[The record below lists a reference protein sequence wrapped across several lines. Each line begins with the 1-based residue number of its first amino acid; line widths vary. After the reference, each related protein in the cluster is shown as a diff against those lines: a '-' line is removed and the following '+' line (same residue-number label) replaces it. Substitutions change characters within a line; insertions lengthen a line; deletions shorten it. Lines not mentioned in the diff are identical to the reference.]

1 MNKNRT
7 IQLFFF
13 CLSILLFYELF
24 SLHSF
29 AQEREKEVPKR
40 GGVYRKPLEFSPKT
54 FDPALCADMYAVTII
69 QQVFDGLVQFDKDLN
84 VIPAIADSWKIS
96 TDGLTYTFFLK
107 KGVRFH
113 NGREVTARD
122 VVYSFTRIIDPDTRS
137 TSSDYFARILGAKEF
152 LDRKAK
158 SVRGLADLDPHT
170 LQIVLSEPYT
180 PFISILAMK
189 GAKVVPKEE
198 VEKSEINFGKVPVG
212 TGPFRFVSMKEGEEI
227 VLESNPFYFEGKPF
241 LDKIIFKIFHGSP
254 MEEILRFFRA
264 GDLEDSPV
272 PFQKIAELTES
283 RQYTILQK
291 PILSLRFYGLNCQW
305 GPLKS
310 RNVRKAINF
319 SVPKEEVGREV
330 LKGMANLTDRIIPL
344 GMPGYRPGKPASGYQ
359 PSKAMQLLRDAG
371 YPEGKGLPLIDF
383 WSAARSEWVVKELE
397 LMKTVLS
404 GNGIPL
410 KIQYETQWP
419 KFQELLSTKKA
430 PMFLYAWY
438 ADFPDPDNFL
448 GTLFHSKSRY
458 NYTAYSNSEVDRLID
473 QAKTQR
479 DYLKRMQTY
488 QRIEELVLEDAPI
501 VPMVN
506 HLFQWAF
513 QPYVKGIELSPLGGP
528 YIPVKKVWLS
538 KGN

>member
-1 MNKNRT
+1 MKRNRAVQ
-7 IQLFFF
+7 IFFF
-13 CLSILLFYELF
+13 CLSIPLFCQLL

-29 AQEREKEVPKR
+29 AQEKEKEIPKR
-40 GGVYRKPLEFSPKT
+40 GGVYRRPLEFSPKT
-54 FDPALCADMYAVTII
+54 FDPALCADMYAVIII

-84 VIPAIADSWKIS
+84 VIPAIADSWRIS
-96 TDGLTYTFFLK
+96 TDGLIYTFSLR
-107 KGVRFH
+107 KGVKFH
-113 NGREVTARD
+113 NGREVTAKD
-122 VVYSFTRIIDPDTRS
+122 FVYSFTRIIDPDTRS
-137 TSSDYFARILGAKEF
+137 TSSDFFARILGAKEF
-152 LDRKAK
+152 MDRKAK
-158 SVRGLADLDPHT
+158 IVKGLADPDPYT
-170 LQIVLSEPYT
+170 LKITLSEPYT
-180 PFISILAMK
+180 PFMSIVAMK
-189 GAKVVPKEE
+189 GAKVVPREE
-198 VEKSEINFGKVPVG
+198 VEKSEVQFGKAPVG

-227 VLESNPFYFEGKPF
+227 VLESNPFYFEGRPF

-254 MEEILRFFRA
+254 MEEILRVFRS

-272 PFQKIAELTES
+272 PFQKSAELTES

-291 PILSLRFYGLNCQW
+291 PILSLRFYGLNCQF
-305 GPLKS
+305 GPLKNK
-310 RNVRKAINF
+310 NVRKAINF

-359 PSKAMQLLRDAG
+359 PSKARQLLREAG

-383 WSAARSEWVVKELE
+383 WSAARSDWVVKELD
-397 LMKTVLS
+397 LMKSTLS
-404 GNGIPL
+404 ENGIPL

-430 PMFLYAWY
+430 PMFMYAWY

-448 GTLFHSKSRY
+448 GTLFHSRSRY

-473 QAKTQR
+473 QAKTER
-479 DYLKRMQTY
+479 DYLKRMQMYRT
-488 QRIEELVLEDAPI
+488 IEERVLEDAPI

-513 QPYVKGIELSPLGGP
+513 QPYVKGIELSPLGGA
-528 YIPVKKVWLS
+528 YIPIKKIWLS
-538 KGN
+538 KGY